1 MTPVVNVE
9 NCDQREETSAKRSRC
24 ETYCSTRII
33 ILAIMITSIIV
44 IVFGAILH
52 LIIHQGELVEPSLL
66 IGYGLAFV
74 VALLCLGVLCG
85 YNCGKRNTQHI
96 IPI

>member
-9 NCDQREETSAKRSRC
+9 NSNETINSVRSSSRCQNCRSR
-24 ETYCSTRII
+24 RII
-33 ILAIMITSIIV
+33 VLAIMLTSIIV
-44 IVFGAILH
+44 LVFGAILH
-52 LIIHQGELVEPSLL
+52 LIIHRGELVEPSLL